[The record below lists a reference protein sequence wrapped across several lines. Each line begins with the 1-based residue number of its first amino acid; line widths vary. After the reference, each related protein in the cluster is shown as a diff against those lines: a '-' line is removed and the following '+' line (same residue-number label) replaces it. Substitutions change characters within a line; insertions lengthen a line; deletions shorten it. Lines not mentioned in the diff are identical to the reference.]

1 MLILRYLDRMRPV
14 YVVEKVFATFGVF
27 SLIYTITEYYI
38 LPYMPVPGESLL
50 KAYMELAVPMIVNY
64 LLYVLNVPVSQ
75 QCTYLRL
82 LILLRAGSFSKSSCP
97 RVLALN
103 LTVIPLLAV
112 S

>member
-1 MLILRYLDRMRPV
+1 MRPV

-64 LLYVLNVPVSQ
+64 LLYVANLPNAIV
-75 QCTYLRL
+75 
-82 LILLRAGSFSKSSCP
+82 RADVTDHSS
-97 RVLALN
+97 RS
-103 LTVIPLLAV
+103 IF
-112 S
+112 

>member
-1 MLILRYLDRMRPV
+1 MRPV

-64 LLYVLNVPVSQ
+64 LL
-75 QCTYLRL
+75 
-82 LILLRAGSFSKSSCP
+82 
-97 RVLALN
+97 
-103 LTVIPLLAV
+103 
-112 S
+112 